1 MSILKQIMSIKDFI
15 KFLSRKLR
23 KKVKDFI
30 FDEYAGNLVE
40 YALLIGFALFI
51 FFLLVSIVLSMM
63 DWTAGQS
70 NEFFEVVEDLDD

>member
-1 MSILKQIMSIKDFI
+1 MTIKDLLKHATKKI
-15 KFLSRKLR
+15 K

-30 FDEYAGNLVE
+30 YDEFGGNLVE
-40 YALLIGFALFI
+40 YALLIGFGLFI

-70 NEFFEVVEDLDD
+70 SEFFEVAEGME

>member
-1 MSILKQIMSIKDFI
+1 MTIKDFLKLATRKI
-15 KFLSRKLR
+15 K

-30 FDEYAGNLVE
+30 YDEFGGNLVE
-40 YALLIGFALFI
+40 YALLIGFGLFI

-70 NEFFEVVEDLDD
+70 SEFFEVAEGME

>member
-1 MSILKQIMSIKDFI
+1 MSVKDFI
-15 KFLSRKLR
+15 KGLSRKLK

-30 FDEYAGNLVE
+30 LDEYAGNLVE

-70 NEFFEVVEDLDD
+70 NEFFEVVEGLDD

>member
-1 MSILKQIMSIKDFI
+1 MTIKDFLKLATRKI
-15 KFLSRKLR
+15 K

-30 FDEYAGNLVE
+30 YDEFGGNLVE
-40 YALLIGFALFI
+40 YALLIGFGLFI

-70 NEFFEVVEDLDD
+70 NEFFEVAEGME